1 MKAFGSYAWARLVRE
16 KPVSCGWLSTPQ
28 SYAGTHSLR
37 SSMTLRTYGL
47 STHVPCKYEASK
59 NFSVEVF
66 DKEKYRQSR
75 SEATHVTTLKY
86 QRKTW
91 PRSVSGWRAR
101 VARSTVNGRRC
112 PTSVSLRSSRK
123 RHREDVKN
131 SSLPLSSNS
140 SSRAEKWASVLWV
153 PPNRPPMFRL
163 TFYDKRR
170 QLRSFVLLVL
180 MSTTWE
186 SVCTLIRRS

>member
-66 DKEKYRQSR
+66 DKEKYQRSR
-75 SEATHVTTLKY
+75 SEVTHVTTLKY

-91 PRSVSGWRAR
+91 PLSVSGWRAR

-112 PTSVSLRSSRK
+112 LTSVSLRSSRK
-123 RHREDVKN
+123 RQVVAARN
-131 SSLPLSSNS
+131 SSRRQCSSLSSKVERWVCRWWEQPNPPPTCRWIS
-140 SSRAEKWASVLWV
+140 SGKHRALLFFGSPDPTSITWASVST
-153 PPNRPPMFRL
+153 L
-163 TFYDKRR
+163 TPR
-170 QLRSFVLLVL
+170 
-180 MSTTWE
+180 
-186 SVCTLIRRS
+186 